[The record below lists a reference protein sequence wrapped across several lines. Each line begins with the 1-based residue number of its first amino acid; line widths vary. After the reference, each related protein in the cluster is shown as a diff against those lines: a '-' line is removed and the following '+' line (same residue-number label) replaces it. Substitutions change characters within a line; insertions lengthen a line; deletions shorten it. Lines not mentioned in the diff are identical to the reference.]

1 MSDVVTTT
9 LVNEGLLAVAGLFG
23 GVSVSFFWQPRKLQ
37 QHSRFIAGMIIGSIS
52 MCAAFALGGFTARW
66 LKIDLNE
73 SDMTL
78 GLGYIVGAISNG
90 LIVWLA
96 NFFRRHEQQDI
107 FDVAGELKKRISR
120 EKLGTI
126 SPVNR
131 KKSEE

>member
-1 MSDVVTTT
+1 MSDVVNTT
-9 LVNEGLLAVAGLFG
+9 LLNEGLLAVAGLFG
-23 GVSVSFFWQPRKLQ
+23 GVSVSFFWQPRRLQ
-37 QHSRFIAGMIIGSIS
+37 QHSRFIAGVIIGSIS

-73 SDMTL
+73 SDVTL
-78 GLGYIVGAISNG
+78 GLGYIVGAMSNG

-107 FDVAGELKKRISR
+107 FDVAGELKKRVSR
-120 EKLGTI
+120 EKTPSFLAN
-126 SPVNR
+126 SR

>member
-37 QHSRFIAGMIIGSIS
+37 QHSRFIAGVIIGSIS

>member
-1 MSDVVTTT
+1 MSDAVTTT

-37 QHSRFIAGMIIGSIS
+37 QHSRFIAGVIIGSIS

-107 FDVAGELKKRISR
+107 FDVAGELKKRICR
-120 EKLGTI
+120 EKFETI

-131 KKSEE
+131 KKSDE

>member
-23 GVSVSFFWQPRKLQ
+23 GVSVYFFWQPRKLQ
-37 QHSRFIAGMIIGSIS
+37 QHSRFIAGVIIGSIS

>member
-1 MSDVVTTT
+1 MGVGPLYKECMMSNILTTT
-9 LVNEGLLAVAGLFG
+9 LINEGLLSVAGLFG

-37 QHSRFIAGMIIGSIS
+37 QHSRFIAGVIIGSIS

-66 LKIDLNE
+66 LKIDLN
-73 SDMTL
+73 DADITL
-78 GLGYIVGAISNG
+78 GLGYIVGAMSNG

-120 EKLGTI
+120 EK
-126 SPVNR
+126 
-131 KKSEE
+131 

>member
-37 QHSRFIAGMIIGSIS
+37 QHSRFIAGVIIGSIS

-78 GLGYIVGAISNG
+78 GLGYVVGAISNG

>member
-1 MSDVVTTT
+1 MNSFLTPT
-9 LVNEGLLAVAGLFG
+9 LINEGLLAVAGLFG

-37 QHSRFIAGMIIGSIS
+37 QHSRFIAGVIIGSIS

-73 SDMTL
+73 ADATL

-96 NFFRRHEQQDI
+96 NFFRRHEQKDI
-107 FDVAGELKKRISR
+107 FDVAGELKKRVSR
-120 EKLGTI
+120 ERSSAAGST
-126 SPVNR
+126 SR
-131 KKSEE
+131 KQSGD